1 MASFFHL
8 IYATKEDLCSLPYEA
23 LGIPFGDGSSVPRKS
38 LECAG
43 ESLSEESKGSCCSRW
58 K

>member
-1 MASFFHL
+1 MASFFYL
-8 IYATKEDLCSLPYEA
+8 IHVTKEDLCSVPYEPLA
-23 LGIPFGDGSSVPRKS
+23 IPVGDGGSVPRKS

-43 ESLSEESKGSCCSRW
+43 ESLPEDGKGSCCSRW